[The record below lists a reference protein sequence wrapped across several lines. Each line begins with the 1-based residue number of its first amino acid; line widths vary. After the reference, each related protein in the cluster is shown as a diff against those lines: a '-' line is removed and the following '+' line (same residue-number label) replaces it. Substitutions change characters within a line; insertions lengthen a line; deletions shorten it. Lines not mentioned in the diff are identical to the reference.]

1 MVIFDKTISME
12 MKSDDFVK
20 YLSIAG
26 SISSILGLFIAL
38 SVKLN
43 WIQGISLVISVIS
56 GISLLAFLIWGIVQ
70 GYKKL
75 LNMDW
80 FPSVFSLK
88 VLYYIIPVGGE
99 GREVTTRQAFD
110 L

>member
-1 MVIFDKTISME
+1 MGLKSRWLSYNSKGLSVWKIMVIFDKTISME

-43 WIQGISLVISVIS
+43 WIQGILS
-56 GISLLAFLIWGIVQ
+56 
-70 GYKKL
+70 Y
-75 LNMDW
+75 
-80 FPSVFSLK
+80 
-88 VLYYIIPVGGE
+88 
-99 GREVTTRQAFD
+99 
-110 L
+110 